1 MLTLLAI
8 FFVEC
13 CCLCYWFPS
22 LFPVYPVRSPVA
34 HSRSTTRGV
43 VGALQR
49 ALQHLPKVTGCPDFP
64 RRRTENIRF
73 GPAVWQA
80 PQQADKIGLFRVFL
94 LGTMDT
100 YFTFSWCGLPFL
112 LGLPREYRYDLST
125 LSRRVW
131 SLMLYGALPR
141 WLRGFSPAS
150 QLCATPPL
158 RRRRPRVCVAHRGK
172 RKSAHPKFLFP
183 RMNSG
188 FR

>member
-1 MLTLLAI
+1 MVVGVL
-8 FFVEC
+8 C
-13 CCLCYWFPS
+13 CCLYCWFPS

-34 HSRSTTRGV
+34 HSRSTARGV
-43 VGALQR
+43 VGAHQR

-141 WLRGFSPAS
+141 WLRGFSPTS

-172 RKSAHPKFLFP
+172 RKSAHPKFCS
-183 RMNSG
+183 RV
-188 FR
+188 

>member
-1 MLTLLAI
+1 MEATLRDLD
-8 FFVEC
+8 C
-13 CCLCYWFPS
+13 QSQLGQLYWWFPS

-34 HSRSTTRGV
+34 HSRSTARGV

-73 GPAVWQA
+73 GPTVWQA

-112 LGLPREYRYDLST
+112 LGLPRKYRYDLST

-172 RKSAHPKFLFP
+172 RKSAHPKFCS
-183 RMNSG
+183 RV
-188 FR
+188 